1 MFILKRVASVGGITM
16 RVPQRTSL
24 PVSYFSACQ
33 CLRSS
38 KRRSPYST
46 VDSERYSSLV
56 KSVMSFRVS
65 SQTPETLLVEDE
77 NIYGPI
83 VKSQTPSKRPEMRV
97 PKTLHPFLHCEETPE
112 ETTESE
118 ESGPPTRIL
127 LNRDKDRSFVP
138 SVTRILQQTLS
149 PQQIFYLERWKRKM
163 IAELGE
169 EGFKEYSQNLFR
181 QGKLFHSALEDVLTS
196 GDKNL
201 SSDTPEHPPEVQGY
215 LQSISH
221 VLEDVRAVRAIES
234 AVQHDSLGYR
244 GIVDCVARYR
254 GVLCVIDWKTSEKP
268 KPFLGNT
275 YDNPVQV
282 AAYAGALN
290 NDNNYKYQVE
300 SGLIVVAYKDG
311 TPAHAH
317 QLSSELMLQ
326 YWNKWLVRF
335 EEFTNKSSSHAS
347 SSSSEKT

>member
-1 MFILKRVASVGGITM
+1 M

-83 VKSQTPSKRPEMRV
+83 VKSQTPSTRPEMRV

-169 EGFKEYSQNLFR
+169 EGFKEYSQSRFCNM
-181 QGKLFHSALEDVLTS
+181 LT
-196 GDKNL
+196 
-201 SSDTPEHPPEVQGY
+201 E
-215 LQSISH
+215 
-221 VLEDVRAVRAIES
+221 
-234 AVQHDSLGYR
+234 
-244 GIVDCVARYR
+244 
-254 GVLCVIDWKTSEKP
+254 
-268 KPFLGNT
+268 
-275 YDNPVQV
+275 
-282 AAYAGALN
+282 
-290 NDNNYKYQVE
+290 
-300 SGLIVVAYKDG
+300 
-311 TPAHAH
+311 
-317 QLSSELMLQ
+317 
-326 YWNKWLVRF
+326 
-335 EEFTNKSSSHAS
+335 
-347 SSSSEKT
+347 